1 VFIVPVF
8 IQLYRSKSSILLR
21 RYPLGQNKYVMLFF
35 GGWTFGNAINAGRR
49 GGFDDD
55 RSDLKNVA

>member
-35 GGWTFGNAINAGRR
+35 GGWTFEIQLMQGGGVVLMMIEAI
-49 GGFDDD
+49 
-55 RSDLKNVA
+55 